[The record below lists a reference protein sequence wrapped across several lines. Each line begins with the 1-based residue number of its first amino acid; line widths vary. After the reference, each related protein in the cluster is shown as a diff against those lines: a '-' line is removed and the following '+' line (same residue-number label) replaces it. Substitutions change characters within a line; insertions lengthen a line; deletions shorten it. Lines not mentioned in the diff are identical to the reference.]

1 MGRILVLV
9 LIVIMGWIFTAEKK
23 TTGKIV
29 NNQRLKDTSVKDE
42 SKKIMNK
49 AAKGINWMEEQ
60 WQDSKKS
67 ADKSNQADKYL

>member
-1 MGRILVLV
+1 MSIKINYL
-9 LIVIMGWIFTAEKK
+9 KK

-67 ADKSNQADKYL
+67 ADKSNQADKHL

>member
-9 LIVIMGWIFTAEKK
+9 LIVIMGWIFTAAKK

-67 ADKSNQADKYL
+67 ADKSNEADKHL

>member
-9 LIVIMGWIFTAEKK
+9 LIVIMGWIFTAAKK

-29 NNQRLKDTSVKDE
+29 NNQRLKETSVKDE

-60 WQDSKKS
+60 WQDSKKN
-67 ADKSNQADKYL
+67 ADKSNQADKHL

>member
-9 LIVIMGWIFTAEKK
+9 LIVIMGWIFTAAKK

-60 WQDSKKS
+60 WQDSKKN
-67 ADKSNQADKYL
+67 ADKSNQADKHL

>member
-9 LIVIMGWIFTAEKK
+9 LIVIMGWIFTAAKK

-67 ADKSNQADKYL
+67 ADKSNQADKHL

>member
-9 LIVIMGWIFTAEKK
+9 LIVIMGWIFTAAKK

>member
-1 MGRILVLV
+1 MGRIIVLV
-9 LIVIMGWIFTAEKK
+9 LIVIMGWIFTAAKK

-60 WQDSKKS
+60 WQDSKKN
-67 ADKSNQADKYL
+67 ADKSNQADKHL

>member
-1 MGRILVLV
+1 MGRIIVLV
-9 LIVIMGWIFTAEKK
+9 LIVIMGWIFTAAKK

-29 NNQRLKDTSVKDE
+29 NNQRLKDTSVKGE

-60 WQDSKKS
+60 WQDSKKN
-67 ADKSNQADKYL
+67 ADKSNQADKRL